1 MSINDMSINDMSMND
16 ISDSEKEY
24 LKRQKKEMEEPI
36 IRGYDVNENNY
47 YDVNKNNY
55 YYLIENETKTTYQ
68 SNLELYKKCVLN
80 IYYINDLK
88 NIFIYYD
95 DDNDDEEFNKLK
107 LNHILE
113 LIYSNDDFKCSKDVF
128 ENISKNN
135 FMNIEE
141 AKETITKIV
150 RTF

>member
-1 MSINDMSINDMSMND
+1 MSINN
-16 ISDSEKEY
+16 ISYSETK
-24 LKRQKKEMEEPI
+24 EPI

-47 YDVNKNNY
+47 YDVNKNKNNY
-55 YYLIENETKTTYQ
+55 YYLIGDENTYQ
-68 SNLELYKKCVLN
+68 SKLELYKKIVLH
-80 IYYINDLK
+80 IYYINELK
-88 NIFIYYD
+88 NIFIYY

-107 LNHILE
+107 LNHSLE
-113 LIYSNDDFKCSKDVF
+113 LIYSNDDFKYSKEIF

-141 AKETITKIV
+141 ANETIAKIV

>member
-1 MSINDMSINDMSMND
+1 MSINDMSIND
-16 ISDSEKEY
+16 ISYSETK
-24 LKRQKKEMEEPI
+24 EPI

-47 YDVNKNNY
+47 YDVNKNKNNY
-55 YYLIENETKTTYQ
+55 YYLIGDENTYQ
-68 SNLELYKKCVLN
+68 SKLELYKKIVLH
-80 IYYINDLK
+80 IYYINELK
-88 NIFIYYD
+88 NIFIYY

-107 LNHILE
+107 LNHSLE
-113 LIYSNDDFKCSKDVF
+113 LIYSNDDFKYSKEIF

-141 AKETITKIV
+141 ANETIAKIV